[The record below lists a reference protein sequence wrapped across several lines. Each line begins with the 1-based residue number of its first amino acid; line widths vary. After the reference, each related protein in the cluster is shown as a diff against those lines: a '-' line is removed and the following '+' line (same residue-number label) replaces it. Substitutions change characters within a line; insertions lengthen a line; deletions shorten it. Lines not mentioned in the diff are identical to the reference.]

1 MDLNLRRDDRE
12 KYLKRRLDDLI
23 QKYES
28 IKEVPAE
35 YDNIPTEIR
44 ILSLLTYLDCL
55 GKL

>member
-55 GKL
+55 GNL